1 MAIHSPLTNKNS
13 KKYVVISFFFLFFFH
28 FCFVFAYN
36 KNKSVYP
43 SVFCDNSDLEILN
56 TSCGKGEPI
65 WSFMKGETN
74 IIGGQ
79 EYFSKGI
86 LESQRTKN
94 SFFYGE
100 KKGRLDTRLCPLQ
113 VHDFH
118 NISLF
123 PNNLSLNSLCS
134 S

>member
-1 MAIHSPLTNKNS
+1 MFKIAHIQVTFHGYSFPFDQ
-13 KKYVVISFFFLFFFH
+13 KKFKKVCIFFFFFFFFFH
-28 FCFVFAYN
+28 FYFVFAYN

-43 SVFCDNSDLEILN
+43 SVFCDNSDLEILI

-65 WSFMKGETN
+65 L
-74 IIGGQ
+74 
-79 EYFSKGI
+79 
-86 LESQRTKN
+86 LESQRTKY

-100 KKGRLDTRLCPLQ
+100 KNGGLGKRPCPLQ